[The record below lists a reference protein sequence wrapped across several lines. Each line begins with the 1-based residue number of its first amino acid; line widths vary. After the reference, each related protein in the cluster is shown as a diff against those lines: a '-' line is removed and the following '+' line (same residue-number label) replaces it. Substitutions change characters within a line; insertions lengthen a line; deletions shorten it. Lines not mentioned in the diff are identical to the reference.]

1 MKWNRIKAN
10 VGNASRFKNLF
21 GGESIFIHLN
31 LEPLTFLCDFIL
43 FFFLYERSSNFKEY
57 LERFKGL
64 VLF

>member
-1 MKWNRIKAN
+1 MKWNRIKVN

-43 FFFLYERSSNFKEY
+43 FYFYM
-57 LERFKGL
+57 KGAL
-64 VLF
+64 ILKST